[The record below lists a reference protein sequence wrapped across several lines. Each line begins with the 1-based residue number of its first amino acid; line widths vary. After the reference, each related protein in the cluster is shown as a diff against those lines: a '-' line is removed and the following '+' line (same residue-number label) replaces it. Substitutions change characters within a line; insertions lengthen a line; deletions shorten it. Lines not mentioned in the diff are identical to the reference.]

1 MFAFLWRIIIY
12 YWLVDMSSK
21 NIENLLDIIEK
32 RALANRAKVAIGIRN
47 PNEKILMSAKAAQD
61 TGYADVVLVGNKQE
75 IEVIG
80 TDLEIIDTDEPEK
93 TIGDVLASGYVAAA
107 VRGTARASD
116 ALSHLKEVLGMK
128 KLHRLALLLDNNGNP
143 FFLAPVGIDEGSDND
158 DKIEF
163 IRLGVDHIRRFGIE
177 PVVGILSGGRIGDI
191 GRDEWVDRTI
201 ANAEFVTARAQEM
214 GITVNNYN
222 ILIEDAIKEANFII
236 APDGISGNLIFRTLV
251 FLGGGDGMGA
261 PVLMDDFVFVDTSR
275 VGGHYTKA
283 IMLASALVDVNKLK
297 NKNSG

>member
-1 MFAFLWRIIIY
+1 
-12 YWLVDMSSK
+12 MSSR
-21 NIENLLDIIEK
+21 NTGNLLDIIEK

-61 TGYADVVLVGNKQE
+61 AGYADVVLVGNKQE
-75 IEVIG
+75 IEAIG
-80 TDLEIIDTDEPEK
+80 TDLEIVDTDEPEK
-93 TIGDVLASGYVAAA
+93 TIGDVLASGYVDAA
-107 VRGTARASD
+107 VRGTARASG
-116 ALSHLKEVLGMK
+116 ALSHLKKVLGMK

-143 FFLAPVGIDEGSDND
+143 FFIAPVGIDEGFDNA

-163 IRLGVDHIRRFGIE
+163 IRLGTEHIRRFGIE

-201 ANAEFVTARAQEM
+201 SNAEYVTSHAQEI
-214 GITVNNYN
+214 GVTINNYN
-222 ILIEDAIKEANFII
+222 ILIEDAIKEADFIL

-251 FLGGGDGMGA
+251 FLGGGDGIGA
-261 PVLMDDFVFVDTSR
+261 PVLMDDYVFVDTSR

-283 IMLASALVDVNKLK
+283 IMLASALVDINKTK
-297 NKNSG
+297 